1 MWAKN
6 AENVEELLRLDGRVQ
21 GVRLE
26 FVAIDSILPEAQRRI
41 TLNATQIGREATV
54 RTVYQHKGEHCMFIY

>member
-6 AENVEELLRLDGRVQ
+6 AENVEELLRLDRRVQ

-26 FVAIDSILPEAQRRI
+26 FVAIDSISLEAQWRI
-41 TLNATQIGREATV
+41 TLEEQLQSVQYISTRVNITSL
-54 RTVYQHKGEHCMFIY
+54 FIQL